1 MSLMAMPMTVMAML
15 LPLTV
20 MASPIMATTLML
32 MASNTSMQRLHTL
45 CCVRKRI
52 VPMDP
57 MVILKTM
64 MLMMQAVMAM
74 TMMDTNND
82 GWLCGYTQ
90 AVLTDRPRLESLQ
103 QSQEEMHA
111 YVSII
116 LDDAEKMPVLMVMQ
130 KCISL
135 WACCWWCWWCGISDT
150 NWCTHTWM

>member
-45 CCVRKRI
+45 YYVRKRI
-52 VPMDP
+52 VAMDP

-82 GWLCGYTQ
+82 G
-90 AVLTDRPRLESLQ
+90 
-103 QSQEEMHA
+103 
-111 YVSII
+111 
-116 LDDAEKMPVLMVMQ
+116 
-130 KCISL
+130 
-135 WACCWWCWWCGISDT
+135 
-150 NWCTHTWM
+150 